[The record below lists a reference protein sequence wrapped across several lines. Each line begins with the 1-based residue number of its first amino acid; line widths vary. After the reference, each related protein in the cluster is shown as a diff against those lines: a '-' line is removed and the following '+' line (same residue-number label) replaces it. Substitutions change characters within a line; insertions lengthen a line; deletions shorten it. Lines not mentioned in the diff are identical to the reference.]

1 MLIHGIWVTEQ
12 QFAWSKRNFSF
23 PKGNEGQFYI
33 ATSPFYAASFAAVS
47 MAPYYGIASLS
58 NSLSYKVESTVAR
71 YALGRSLGFKVGRR
85 RLAKLLAT
93 KVASRFV
100 PGLGWALLMVDA
112 WHVGK
117 WIGDK
122 TNPFD

>member
-85 RLAKLLAT
+85 RLAI
-93 KVASRFV
+93 ASRFV